1 MAHQP
6 EMAEPESTKPRKT
19 GLCVGSGGAGG
30 IKDLYITYCFKKI
43 YLKIYY

>member
-19 GLCVGSGGAGG
+19 GLCVGSGGPGSFELEAGVPAIIG
-30 IKDLYITYCFKKI
+30 LW
-43 YLKIYY
+43 